1 MSIIRSFFK
10 ENQRMINQLLK
21 IIELS
26 VSLKSSGQELLFI
39 QNLEF
44 KKGLITGIVGE
55 SGSGKSLTALSIMGL
70 LADGLEFSKGNILF
84 LDKALN
90 QYVDLSIKTEIE
102 KRRGIQIGMI
112 FQEPMTSLNPSMPCG
127 KQLDECLKIHTD
139 LKPAERKKK
148 IVHLLEK
155 VKLSDPRKMYGS
167 YPHQLSGG
175 QRQRVMI
182 AMALSTSPDLLIAD
196 EPTTALDVTVQKEI
210 ILLLKELQ
218 AEYQLTVIF
227 ITHDLRILSEI
238 AQEII
243 VMRNGKIIEE
253 GPVKKILNNPE
264 NPYTKAL
271 IACQPSPDKR
281 PERLLTV
288 EDFEAGT
295 PKSYKE
301 RAKVISEIPLLTIR
315 NLDLHYQPGL
325 WSVNKEFHALKNIHL
340 DIFKGECLGLV
351 GESGC
356 GKTSLG
362 KTILGLI
369 RSASGDIIYREKNL
383 NSLNKRDL
391 RKIRKNIQVVF
402 QDPYSSLNPLFKI
415 NKMLLE
421 ARILHFPD
429 EKKSERYAFIENLI
443 LKTGLKIRDL
453 EKYPHEFSGGQR
465 QRIGIARALVVEPEF
480 LILDEAV
487 SALDVSVQAQILN
500 LLNDL
505 KKEFTLSYLF
515 ISHDLSVV
523 KYMSDRI
530 VVMKEGEIVESGDSD
545 EIYFHPKSDYTKLLV
560 SSVQG

>member
-1 MSIIRSFFK
+1 M
-10 ENQRMINQLLK
+10 NNQLLK
-21 IIELS
+21 IQKLS
-26 VSLKSSGQELLFI
+26 ICLKSSGQELLYI

-44 KKGLITGIVGE
+44 KRGLITGIVGE

-70 LADGLEFSKGNILF
+70 LASGLELKNGSILF
-84 LDKALN
+84 LDKLKN
-90 QYVDLSIKTEIE
+90 TYVDLSIQEEIE
-102 KRRGIQIGMI
+102 KRRGIQIAMI
-112 FQEPMTSLNPSMPCG
+112 FQEPMTSLNPSMACG
-127 KQLDECLKIHTD
+127 KQLDETLKIHTT

-148 IVHLLEK
+148 IVNLLEK
-155 VKLSDPRKMYGS
+155 VKLSDPRKIYGS
-167 YPHQLSGG
+167 FPHQLSGG

-182 AMALSTSPDLLIAD
+182 AMALATSPELLIAD

-218 AEYQLTVIF
+218 QEYQLTVLF
-227 ITHDLRILSEI
+227 ITHDLRILSKI

-253 GPVKKILNNPE
+253 GSVKKILNTPE

-271 IACQPSPDKR
+271 IACQPAPDQR

-288 EDFEAGT
+288 EDFEAGN

-301 RAKVISEIPLLTIR
+301 RKKVKSEIPLVSIR

-325 WSVNKEFHALKNIHL
+325 WSRNKEFHALKNIHL
-340 DIFKGECLGLV
+340 NIFKGECLGLV

-369 RSASGDIIYREKNL
+369 RSASGDIFYKEKNL
-383 NSLNKRDL
+383 NSLKKSEL

-421 ARILHFPD
+421 ARFLHFP
-429 EKKSERYAFIENLI
+429 EETKSERNAFIENI
-443 LKTGLKIRDL
+443 IIKTGLKIQDL

-505 KKEFTLSYLF
+505 KKEFSLSYLF

-545 EIYFHPKSDYTKLLV
+545 EIYFHPNSDYTKLLV
-560 SSVQG
+560 SSVQN